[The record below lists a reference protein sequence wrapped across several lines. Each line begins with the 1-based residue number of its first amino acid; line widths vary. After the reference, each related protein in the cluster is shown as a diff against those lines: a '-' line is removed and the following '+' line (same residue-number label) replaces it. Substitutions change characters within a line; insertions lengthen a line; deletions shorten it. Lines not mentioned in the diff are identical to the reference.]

1 MNYRTLNVIIVVVLS
16 GGSGTGSGAGTG
28 SAGPGGVSASGVSY
42 TTTHLSD
49 LFYTSR
55 MIR

>member
-1 MNYRTLNVIIVVVLS
+1 MNYRTLNVIVVVLS

-42 TTTHLSD
+42 TTSHLSD